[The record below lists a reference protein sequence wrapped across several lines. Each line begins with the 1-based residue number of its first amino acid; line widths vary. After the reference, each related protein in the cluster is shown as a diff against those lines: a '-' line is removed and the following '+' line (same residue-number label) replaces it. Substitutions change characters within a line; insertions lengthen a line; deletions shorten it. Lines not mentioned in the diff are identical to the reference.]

1 MTVNYKGEDTH
12 KSFLGGLVTL
22 TAVLFIF
29 VFFVNGMRR
38 MLDRDNP
45 EQASFFLPVS
55 RSVDDSLSIP
65 ELNGQMYIGLRQREE
80 KEIPGSYDEK
90 IIAFDN
96 QYINGKIDYFDNEKL
111 VGR

>member
-1 MTVNYKGEDTH
+1 
-12 KSFLGGLVTL
+12 
-22 TAVLFIF
+22 
-29 VFFVNGMRR
+29 
-38 MLDRDNP
+38 
-45 EQASFFLPVS
+45 
-55 RSVDDSLSIP
+55 
-65 ELNGQMYIGLRQREE
+65 MYIGLRQREE